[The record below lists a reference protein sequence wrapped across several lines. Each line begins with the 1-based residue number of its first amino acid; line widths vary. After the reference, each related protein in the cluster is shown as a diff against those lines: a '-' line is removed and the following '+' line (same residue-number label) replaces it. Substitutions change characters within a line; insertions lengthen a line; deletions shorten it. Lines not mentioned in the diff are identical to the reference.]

1 MKKTFCYL
9 IFVIILTACS
19 TGKKAFQHGDYFGA
33 VRTAVERLR
42 SNPEHKKSAQVLE
55 SSYPMA
61 IRWAQ
66 NEIDL
71 ALTGNDPLKWDK
83 TVKIMQ
89 QVNELSA
96 LIRLCPAALKITPD
110 PKIYSTEMNTAYEKA
125 AEETYQRGLLL
136 MKNNTRDAAR
146 EAFNM
151 FRRSD
156 ELIPG
161 FKETKN
167 LISEAKIKGTLHV
180 LVESIPVYSAMFQL
194 SSEFF
199 YDQIFE
205 YLHNQYPEQGFIMF
219 YMPGEYEESQ
229 IGQPDML
236 LHLEFFDFMVGNQ
249 QHSESEKEVAKTVK
263 INPKDTVKN
272 ETVTYKA
279 KIKMI
284 EDKVISGGIVELRI
298 TDFPSGRLLVND
310 RIPGEFV
317 WINKYAIYV
326 GDKEA
331 LTDEQMKLT
340 KNKVSLPPPAQTLFV
355 EFTKPIY
362 QQLTG
367 KIDFFF
373 KDYK

>member
-1 MKKTFCYL
+1 MN
-9 IFVIILTACS
+9 A
-19 TGKKAFQHGDYFGA
+19 A
-33 VRTAVERLR
+33 V
-42 SNPEHKKSAQVLE
+42 
-55 SSYPMA
+55 
-61 IRWAQ
+61 
-66 NEIDL
+66 
-71 ALTGNDPLKWDK
+71 
-83 TVKIMQ
+83 
-89 QVNELSA
+89 
-96 LIRLCPAALKITPD
+96 
-110 PKIYSTEMNTAYEKA
+110 EKA

-136 MKNNTRDAAR
+136 MKSNTRDAAR

-161 FKETKN
+161 YKETKN
-167 LISEAKIKGTLHV
+167 LIPEAKVKGTLYV

-205 YLHNQYPEQGFIMF
+205 YLHKQYPEQGFIMF
-219 YMPGEYEESQ
+219 FMPGEYEESR

-236 LHLEFFDFMVGNQ
+236 FHLEFFDFMVGNQ

-298 TDFPSGRLLVND
+298 TDFSSGRLLMND

-331 LTDEQMKLT
+331 LTDEQLKLT